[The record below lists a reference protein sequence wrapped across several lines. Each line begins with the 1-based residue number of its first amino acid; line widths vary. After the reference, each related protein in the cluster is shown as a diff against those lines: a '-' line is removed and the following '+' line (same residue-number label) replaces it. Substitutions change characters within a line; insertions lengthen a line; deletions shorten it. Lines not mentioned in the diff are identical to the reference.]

1 MFSRNSQ
8 ARLRTS
14 LYKPIFKLEPLPS
27 RASNSYRSIS
37 LQLQYSR
44 KPNNKLVLFVY
55 HSREKWPLL
64 LDEFGACQPGTFL
77 FSSIIP
83 NVVSKALT
91 TRAEACQHDC
101 LSALDAIRW
110 QGQACSLTAY
120 QMKRIG
126 NHPCSCLLRSF
137 ALGCRHLQTLK
148 LEFRHYLTTL
158 ILNKN

>member
-27 RASNSYRSIS
+27 RASSSSRSIS

-44 KPNNKLVLFVY
+44 KPNSKLVLFVY

-64 LDEFGACQPGTFL
+64 LDEFCACQPGTFFVLIDYPERSQQSIDDASRSMLARLLICARCNSMARIGL
-77 FSSIIP
+77 FFDCII
-83 NVVSKALT
+83 
-91 TRAEACQHDC
+91 
-101 LSALDAIRW
+101 
-110 QGQACSLTAY
+110 CSAY

-126 NHPCSCLLRSF
+126 KHPCSCLLRSF
-137 ALGCRHLQTLK
+137 ALGCRHLQT
-148 LEFRHYLTTL
+148 
-158 ILNKN
+158 